1 MAETF
6 LTTDQVAD
14 RLHLDVRT
22 VRRLIRTANLPGIYM
37 GKSYRIPE
45 SELLRWMN
53 EHRIGRR
60 DIDYVF

>member
-1 MAETF
+1 MNGRKIMTEIF

-14 RLHLDVRT
+14 RLHLDVQT
-22 VRRLIRTANLPGIYM
+22 VRKLIRTASLPGIYM

-53 EHRIGRR
+53 EHRIGRM
-60 DIDYVF
+60 